1 MNKASID
8 KEIKGRWESFLTA
21 SVQEF
26 VKKV

>member
-1 MNKASID
+1 MNKASVD
-8 KEIKGRWESFLTA
+8 EEIKGRCESFLTA